1 MLVTAV
7 FLGLATGLE
16 VAEHGT
22 AALNAGQTP
31 IVHTKSKGGGYEEGS
46 PLYAKQEDLKEKGEY
61 PTYADA
67 DSSSGG
73 VPPVSTT
80 MKCIIDFA
88 TQYFLVYTALAIVRT
103 YIELA
108 GTHAGP
114 VATTLVAATSTVNF
128 APMLSVLFLGTRM
141 RALQL
146 SGGEPDKYDLPQ
158 QYVKDAMWCCAWSL
172 KLMTLM
178 VLMLPVVMGT
188 TPEVG
193 ADGMP
198 EIKANSPGIMG
209 KVLVALRWIFMIM
222 LYGGFTTVCVGAF
235 SMEAAEEVYP
245 DGAPPVSPA
254 VGCTMN
260 LAMQFFFVY
269 LAIAVVQTW
278 EQFSGRTQETTK
290 LSGVLQLATMTVN
303 FAPMLSILFIGAR
316 MRALQIDP
324 VNGNPQKWAQ
334 MCFRLCAYSV
344 LCQLIL
350 VLAVPYA
357 LGGTCVKG
365 VSEGDITFEVPNP
378 TLFWIL
384 SSIRYALMLALYGGF
399 TAVIVSVFLIS
410 AEDPADTPP
419 VSPAMICVMN
429 LTVQYFFVYLMLWV
443 LITVKQLSLGWN
455 TLRYDSFFTS
465 AIATMEAAKNTV
477 MFAPMLAVL
486 FIGVRMRA
494 LQISDQK
501 GQPQKFA
508 QQGMYLS
515 TYAVMIQVFMV
526 LLMPLVLGGPPKVD
540 DDGNVVS
547 KPSSPILGYVIVAIR
562 YLALLCLYGGVVA
575 IIYGLFTIT
584 PESAMQRGDNLI
596 PGLDV
601 QAPPTISTAAPA

>member
-1 MLVTAV
+1 MLRNAV
-7 FLGLATGLE
+7 FLALAAGLE
-16 VAEHGT
+16 AAEHET
-22 AALNAGQTP
+22 LALSAGQTP
-31 IVHTKSKGGGYEEGS
+31 IVHKKAKGGGYEAGS
-46 PLYAKQEDLKEKGEY
+46 PYYDKQEELKESGSYPEY
-61 PTYADA
+61 G
-67 DSSSGG
+67 DSSSAG

-88 TQYFLVYTALAIVRT
+88 VQYFLIYTALAIVRT
-103 YIELA
+103 YIDIA
-108 GTHAGP
+108 GTHSGP
-114 VATTLVAATSTVNF
+114 VAATLVAATSTVNF

-146 SGGEPDKYDLPQ
+146 SGGEPDKYGLPQ

-178 VLMLPVVMGT
+178 VLLLPVVMGT
-188 TPEVG
+188 TPAVG

-209 KVLVALRWIFMIM
+209 KVLVVLRWIFMIM
-222 LYGGFTTVCVGAF
+222 LYGGFTTVCIGAF
-235 SMEAAEEVYP
+235 SMEAAKEVYP

-278 EQFSGRTQETTK
+278 EQIVGKSVESQK
-290 LSGVLQLATMTVN
+290 LGGVLQLATNTVN

-350 VLAVPYA
+350 VFAVPYA
-357 LGGTCVKG
+357 LGGTCVRG
-365 VSEGDITFEVPNP
+365 SSEGDISFEVPNP
-378 TLFWIL
+378 TIFWVM
-384 SSIRYALMLALYGGF
+384 SSIRYCLMLALYGGF

-410 AEDPADTPP
+410 APDPADTPP

-443 LITVKQLSLGWN
+443 LLTVKQLSLGWD
-455 TLRYDSFFTS
+455 TFKYDSFFKS

-477 MFAPMLAVL
+477 MFCPMLAVL
-486 FIGVRMRA
+486 FIGLRMRA
-494 LQISDQK
+494 LQISDQQ

-508 QQGMYLS
+508 QQGMFLS
-515 TYAVMIQVFMV
+515 TYAVMIQVGMV
-526 LLMPLVLGGPPKVD
+526 LLMPLFLGGPPKVD

-547 KPSSPILGYVIVAIR
+547 KPSSPALGYVIVAIR
-562 YLALLCLYGGVVA
+562 YLALLCLYGGVGA

-584 PESAMQRGDNLI
+584 PESAMRRGDNLI
-596 PGLDV
+596 PGLNVD
-601 QAPPTISTAAPA
+601 APPTISTPAP

>member
-1 MLVTAV
+1 MLLSAV
-7 FLGLATGLE
+7 FLTLAAGLE
-16 VAEHGT
+16 VGDYET
-22 AALNAGQTP
+22 LALWDGQTP
-31 IVHTKSKGGGYEEGS
+31 IVHTKAKGGGYEEGS
-46 PLYAKQEDLKEKGEY
+46 PLYDKQEELKDKGDYVEY
-61 PTYADA
+61 
-67 DSSSGG
+67 GG
-73 VPPVSTT
+73 DTAPEGAPPVSTT

-88 TQYFLVYTALAIVRT
+88 VQYFLVYTALAVVRT
-103 YIELA
+103 YIDIA
-108 GTHAGP
+108 GTHSGP
-114 VATTLVAATSTVNF
+114 VASTLVAATSTVNF

-158 QYVKDAMWCCAWSL
+158 QYVKNAMWCCAWSL

-178 VLMLPVVMGT
+178 VLMLPVVTGT

-198 EIKANSPGIMG
+198 EIKANRVGVIG
-209 KVLVALRWIFMIM
+209 TVLMTLRWSFMGL

-235 SMEAAEEVYP
+235 SMEAPKEVYP

-278 EQFSGRTQETTK
+278 EQLIGRSEESQK
-290 LSGVLQLATMTVN
+290 LGGVLQLATNTVN

-344 LCQLIL
+344 LCQLVL
-350 VLAVPYA
+350 VLAVPYV
-357 LGGTCVKG
+357 LGGTCVRG
-365 VSEGDITFEVPNP
+365 ASEGDITFEVPNP
-378 TLFWIL
+378 TVFWLL
-384 SSIRYALMLALYGGF
+384 STIRYALMLALYGGF

-410 AEDPADTPP
+410 APNPADTPP

-455 TLRYDSFFTS
+455 TLRYDSFFSS

-486 FIGVRMRA
+486 FIGLRMRA

-526 LLMPLVLGGPPKVD
+526 LLMPLFLGGPPKVD

-547 KPSSPILGYVIVAIR
+547 KPSSPYVGYAIVAVR

-584 PESAMQRGDNLI
+584 PESAMREGDNLI

-601 QAPPTISTAAPA
+601 QAPPTISTAAP

>member
-7 FLGLATGLE
+7 FLALATGFE
-16 VAEHGT
+16 VVEHKKV
-22 AALNAGQTP
+22 ALSAGQEP
-31 IVHTKSKGGGYEEGS
+31 IIHQKTKGGGYEEGS
-46 PLYAKQEDLKEKGEY
+46 PMYDKQEELKENGEHFDQRY
-61 PTYADA
+61 GEPSA
-67 DSSSGG
+67 G

-88 TQYFLVYTALAIVRT
+88 AQYFLIYTALAIVRT
-103 YIELA
+103 YIEIT
-108 GTHAGP
+108 GTHSGP
-114 VATTLVAATSTVNF
+114 VAATLVAATSTVNF

-178 VLMLPVVMGT
+178 VLLLPVVLGT
-188 TPEVG
+188 TPAVG

-198 EIKANSPGIMG
+198 EIKASGPGIMG

-222 LYGGFTTVCVGAF
+222 LYGGFTTVCIGAF

-278 EQFSGRTQETTK
+278 EQIVGRSQESTK
-290 LSGVLQLATMTVN
+290 LGGVLQLATNTVN

-344 LCQLIL
+344 LCQLTL
-350 VLAVPYA
+350 VLAVPYV
-357 LGGTCVKG
+357 LGGTCVRG

-384 SSIRYALMLALYGGF
+384 SCIRYALMLALYGGF

-443 LITVKQLSLGWN
+443 LITVKQLSLGWS
-455 TLRYDSFFTS
+455 TMRYDAFFTS
-465 AIATMEAAKNTV
+465 AISTMEAAKNTV

-486 FIGVRMRA
+486 FIGLRMRA

-547 KPSSPILGYVIVAIR
+547 KPSSPILGYVIVTMR

-584 PESAMQRGDNLI
+584 PESAMERGDNLI

-601 QAPPTISTAAPA
+601 DAPPTISTVAPS